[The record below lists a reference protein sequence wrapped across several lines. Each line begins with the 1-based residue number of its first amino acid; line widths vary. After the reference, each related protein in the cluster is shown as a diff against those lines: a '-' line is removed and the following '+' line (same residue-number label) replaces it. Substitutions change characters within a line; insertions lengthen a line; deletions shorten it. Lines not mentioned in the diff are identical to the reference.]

1 MALQWHASDLR
12 NIQYDLKWI
21 YLLIHLISLEKQSAE
36 GLSLGFVGLWAVGDV
51 LNLAGSI
58 WAHLVPTTIMVGMYY
73 IFSDVVIICEVLY
86 YRTIRQVK
94 GEEIEDEVTP
104 LLADSEVSTIDPSQT
119 SLLHE
124 VAYNVSACLAVVLLG
139 VLGWSISMMLIHDEG
154 RPREPKEEDHLA
166 VGPQVLGYTSA
177 MLYLCARIPQIL
189 KNYRKKKTD
198 GLALLFF
205 IFSVFG
211 NLTYA
216 ASILIYSQDMEY
228 LVANIPW
235 LLGSLGTLA
244 FDFMI
249 LGQFLIYRHV
259 QEEPEIEQSL
269 INT

>member
-1 MALQWHASDLR
+1 MS
-12 NIQYDLKWI
+12 
-21 YLLIHLISLEKQSAE
+21 EKKSAD

-58 WAHLVPTTIMVGMYY
+58 WAHLVPTTIVVGLYY
-73 IFSDVVIICEVLY
+73 ILSDVVIICEVLY
-86 YRTIRQVK
+86 YRTVARAKNQLEA
-94 GEEIEDEVTP
+94 EEE
-104 LLADSEVSTIDPSQT
+104 T
-119 SLLHE
+119 SLLNPSADLQNNFSSNSCLQT
-124 VAYNVSACLAVVLLG
+124 VLYNVAACVAVTVLGVAGWYVSVLL
-139 VLGWSISMMLIHDEG
+139 VNDDA
-154 RPREPKEEDHLA
+154 EPNNPQTDHIMA
-166 VGPQVLGYTSA
+166 GPQILGYTSA
-177 MLYLCARIPQIL
+177 VLYLCARIPQII

-216 ASILIYSQDMEY
+216 TSILIYSQDLEY
-228 LVANIPW
+228 VLANIPW

-249 LGQFLIYRHV
+249 LAQFLIYNHEG
-259 QEEPEIEQSL
+259 EETEIEHSL